1 MVKNGDFFILNESLE
16 PTGYLKKT
24 KIGKKDY

>member
-16 PTGYLKKT
+16 LTGYLKKM